1 MLDKSRCPHFHNFF
15 HRTNARANQTQR
27 SSIHSTKPAF
37 TSEDPFVILESTST
51 TAYTSSEL
59 FSDPLE
65 EISKLSKSGG
75 TKLGVSSNAIPS
87 LRPPPK
93 PMQVSKAD
101 KGSYCFLKFW
111 RFLVP

>member
-1 MLDKSRCPHFHNFF
+1 MLDKYHCPHFHNFF
-15 HRTNARANQTQR
+15 HRTNARANQAQQ
-27 SSIHSTKPAF
+27 SSIHSNKPAF

-65 EISKLSKSGG
+65 EIGKLSESGG
-75 TKLGVSSNAIPS
+75 TKLGVSLNAIPS

-101 KGSYCFLKFW
+101 KGSFASSKFGDS
-111 RFLVP
+111 